1 MLLDLRK
8 TLQETM
14 DTPLRV
20 VTLLELALQQQASDV
35 HLEPVV
41 AGYELRMRADG
52 MLLAIEQFD
61 KPTGQSMVTRL
72 MVMAQLLTY
81 RQDLPQE
88 GRMSVL
94 LPTQKTELDLRLAI
108 MPTTQ
113 GLRAVVRMPAEL
125 IEPRRLDALK
135 LSPGVLG
142 VLSQF
147 IGSQQGMLLV
157 TGSSGSG
164 KTTTIYALLDELARQ
179 QQGISIIALEDPV
192 ERDLP
197 GVTQI
202 QVQPFGELTYERA
215 LRSVLRQDP
224 QVLMLGEIRDH
235 QTAALAMG
243 AALSGHRLIATFHAG
258 SPAGAITRLLEMG
271 IPAYQI
277 TSAVF
282 AVMTQRLLRQLGEE
296 GQYHGRVPVA
306 EIAMMDQPLRTAIL
320 NQTDLSTLS
329 RTIDSQP
336 SYEPMSQIAEQMVTV
351 GMTDTAEVT
360 RILGANS

>member
-1 MLLDLRK
+1 MTIDLRK
-8 TLQETM
+8 TLEQSQ

-20 VTLLELALQQQASDV
+20 TAMLELAVGELASDL
-35 HLEPVV
+35 HLEPM
-41 AGYELRMRADG
+41 ATGYELRMRVDG
-52 MLLAIEQFD
+52 LLGVVQRLDHAA
-61 KPTGQSMVTRL
+61 GRSMVTRL

-88 GRMSVL
+88 GRIKVL
-94 LPTQKTELDLRLAI
+94 LPSQANEIELRLAI

-125 IEPRRLDALK
+125 IQPRH
-135 LSPGVLG
+135 LSELGLPSGAQAVLN
-142 VLSQF
+142 QF
-147 IGSQQGMLLV
+147 IAQQQGMLLV
-157 TGSSGSG
+157 TGPSGSG

-179 QQGISIIALEDPV
+179 QPGQSIIALEDPV

-224 QVLMLGEIRDH
+224 QVLMLGEIRDQ
-235 QTAALAMG
+235 QTAAIAMG

-258 SPAGAITRLLEMG
+258 TPAGALTRLMEMD

-277 TSAVF
+277 TSAVY
-282 AVMTQRLLRQLGEE
+282 AVMSQRLLRRLGDD
-296 GQYHGRVPVA
+296 GQYHGRIPVA
-306 EIAMMDQPLRTAIL
+306 EIAVMDDALRSIIL
-320 NQTDLSTLS
+320 DHADLPTLD
-329 RTIDSQP
+329 RTIRQQAG
-336 SYEPMSQIAEQMVTV
+336 YTAMTQIAAKLIAAKL
-351 GMTDTAEVT
+351 TDETEVK
-360 RILGANS
+360 RILGEPS